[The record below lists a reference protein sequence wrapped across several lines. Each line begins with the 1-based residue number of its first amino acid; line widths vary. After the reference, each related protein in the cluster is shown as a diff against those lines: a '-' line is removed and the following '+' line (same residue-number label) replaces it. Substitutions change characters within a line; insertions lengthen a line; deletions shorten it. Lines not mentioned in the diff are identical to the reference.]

1 MPSPILLVAGAWAFV
16 GAPPLVAL
24 APRRAHVALCA
35 PPEPPTEDDKRS
47 VEPPSEPPS
56 YEEEYEAGL
65 AYGKSIRDRFM
76 RPKID
81 DPGLPY
87 ADTLVCVCGA
97 LFVASLGLTG
107 RIPRPGWLFPLLP
120 PGVEGIRGLPYIIP
134 AVSHGTG
141 LAVCWVLGA
150 LAAEAF
156 ESGAYSGTLSECIT
170 RTWKAGAFSIG
181 VLLLGTQFSNSLQ
194 LMSQGIDPADPSQI
208 SDQLILTTAFEVITD
223 CVVQA
228 GGLTAFRVYRWAD
241 AQQYK

>member
-141 LAVCWVLGA
+141 LADIAVAAKSSSVLPDSVTVVSA
-150 LAAEAF
+150 PAVFIAQNTFLA
-156 ESGAYSGTLSECIT
+156 GTS
-170 RTWKAGAFSIG
+170 
-181 VLLLGTQFSNSLQ
+181 
-194 LMSQGIDPADPSQI
+194 SQQNPAD
-208 SDQLILTTAFEVITD
+208 
-223 CVVQA
+223 
-228 GGLTAFRVYRWAD
+228 
-241 AQQYK
+241 K